1 MSNNNN
7 ILLTDLK
14 NHEVAP
20 PAFLLQSI
28 KNRIEEDENESLKQS
43 LKPLSAHAV
52 MPPPE
57 AISFGAIMNR
67 IKQTD
72 ELNTFKPLK
81 DFEVKPPISFARLME
96 IIRSLVSNKE
106 TTTSAKV
113 VSFGAFKKIA
123 AAAAVLLL
131 LVSGY
136 FIFQKNSIKTT
147 TGSVTATNNPTNN
160 SSVTPTITPLVDT
173 NNLAKNNNIAAIDEK
188 GKYRKRKN
196 NIYGR
201 GSKAALLDNPKIAES
216 IPMTD
221 ISINGAVIPIIDND
235 YLTTFTSFD
244 ANNLPLF
251 LQADNPVAT
260 SITVDQ
266 YTSITISEG
275 MGAMMK
281 KMYKTKKSGK
291 PTRRARKQKEK
302 LEKWKKVDA
311 DYFNQNSSSNP
322 LDPLDLGNFILNK

>member
-1 MSNNNN
+1 MSENNN

-28 KNRIEEDENESLKQS
+28 KSRIEEDENESLKHS
-43 LKPLSAHAV
+43 LKPLYAHAV
-52 MPPPE
+52 MPPPT
-57 AISFGAIMNR
+57 AVSFGAIMNR

-113 VSFGAFKKIA
+113 VSFGVFKKIA

-136 FIFQKNSIKTT
+136 FIFQKNSTSTSEPTIANINPTT
-147 TGSVTATNNPTNN
+147 TPI
-160 SSVTPTITPLVDT
+160 VTPKITPLGDST
-173 NNLAKNNNIAAIDEK
+173 NPIQKNNIATLDVIGNYK
-188 GKYRKRKN
+188 KTKN
-196 NIYGR
+196 NVFGR
-201 GSKAALLDNPKIAES
+201 GIKKGFLNNQNIAES
-216 IPMTD
+216 LPMTD
-221 ISINGAVIPIIDND
+221 MSINGAVIPIIDND

-322 LDPLDLGNFILNK
+322 LDPMDLGNFILNK

>member
-1 MSNNNN
+1 M
-7 ILLTDLK
+7 
-14 NHEVAP
+14 AP
-20 PAFLLQSI
+20 PVFLLQSI
-28 KNRIEEDENESLKQS
+28 KSRIEEDENESLKQS
-43 LKPLSAHAV
+43 LKPLSVHVV

-81 DFEVKPPISFARLME
+81 DFEVNPPISFARLME
-96 IIRSLVSNKE
+96 IIRSLISNKE
-106 TTTSAKV
+106 TTTSARV
-113 VSFGAFKKIA
+113 VSFGVLKKIA

-136 FIFQKNSIKTT
+136 FIFQKNSTSTSEPTI
-147 TGSVTATNNPTNN
+147 ANNNPTTTPI
-160 SSVTPTITPLVDT
+160 VTPKITPLGDST
-173 NNLAKNNNIAAIDEK
+173 NSIQKNNIAALDAIGNYK
-188 GKYRKRKN
+188 KTKN
-196 NIYGR
+196 NVFGR
-201 GSKAALLDNPKIAES
+201 GIKSSFLNNQNIAES
-216 IPMTD
+216 LPMTD
-221 ISINGAVIPIIDND
+221 MSINGAVIPIIDND

-251 LQADNPVAT
+251 LQSDNPVAT

-322 LDPLDLGNFILNK
+322 LDPMDLGNFILNK

>member
-1 MSNNNN
+1 MSKKNN

-28 KNRIEEDENESLKQS
+28 KSKIEEDENESLKQS

-96 IIRSLVSNKE
+96 IIRSLVSKKE

-136 FIFQKNSIKTT
+136 FIFQKNSTSTSEPTI
-147 TGSVTATNNPTNN
+147 ANNNPTTTPI
-160 SSVTPTITPLVDT
+160 VTPTITPLGDST
-173 NNLAKNNNIAAIDEK
+173 NPIQKNNIATLDVIGNYK
-188 GKYRKRKN
+188 KTKN
-196 NIYGR
+196 NVFGR
-201 GSKAALLDNPKIAES
+201 GIKKDILNTQNIAKKLS
-216 IPMTD
+216 TTD

-235 YLTTFTSFD
+235 YLTTFASFD

-291 PTRRARKQKEK
+291 PKRRARKQKEK

-322 LDPLDLGNFILNK
+322 LDPMDLGNFILNK